1 MDVEEEQV
9 MVYEVVEVD
18 FDYEFDAP
26 RFFDFT
32 RPESEREVRHSE
44 AWFDSA
50 SSYPPSPFVAKLF
63 PREDLYSENIN
74 ASSKSKY
81 DSGLSFVDGDTH
93 VADDA
98 EYCDQDES
106 CRDVEES
113 RQVLLQNLKSGNL
126 TNVQNHVEGLLGGSS
141 RVLSFFDHLANDV
154 KKTKTKS
161 LAKKPSLPR
170 SSTLMKPTASQL
182 AKQNQR
188 RQACDSRSQKNEHTS
203 TAQIGIENQASKRQK
218 LDGGLL
224 RRIVDMKQ
232 QINLARKVPTKDSAV
247 EGIILRTKLRITIPR
262 EPDLETSH
270 RAGRIRS
277 TSINEAGNPPA
288 TARRFKARPL
298 NRKILEA
305 PLQSMPKKSIP
316 RLPDFQAFH
325 LKTTERAKQHASA
338 PTTSGANCQTDK
350 GLNKTSANHI
360 LEIGHKDPKRSDS
373 SDVPK
378 TAACQALHNFK
389 ARPLDSKILT
399 SRGDIGV
406 FRNSKR
412 EITVPKEFEFQTTK
426 RNQQNPP
433 IELFSKLSL
442 NGESQL
448 KSCGKLEH
456 TQRSI
461 PSKGSKENRLESC
474 LQNKNMT
481 RQRNEKPDTQS
492 GKQMQSIANGG
503 IGETGTQI
511 GISRTFGSWRQ

>member
-1 MDVEEEQV
+1 
-9 MVYEVVEVD
+9 
-18 FDYEFDAP
+18 
-26 RFFDFT
+26 
-32 RPESEREVRHSE
+32 
-44 AWFDSA
+44 
-50 SSYPPSPFVAKLF
+50 
-63 PREDLYSENIN
+63 
-74 ASSKSKY
+74 
-81 DSGLSFVDGDTH
+81 
-93 VADDA
+93 
-98 EYCDQDES
+98 
-106 CRDVEES
+106 
-113 RQVLLQNLKSGNL
+113 
-126 TNVQNHVEGLLGGSS
+126 
-141 RVLSFFDHLANDV
+141 
-154 KKTKTKS
+154 
-161 LAKKPSLPR
+161 
-170 SSTLMKPTASQL
+170 
-182 AKQNQR
+182 
-188 RQACDSRSQKNEHTS
+188 
-203 TAQIGIENQASKRQK
+203 
-218 LDGGLL
+218 
-224 RRIVDMKQ
+224 
-232 QINLARKVPTKDSAV
+232 
-247 EGIILRTKLRITIPR
+247 
-262 EPDLETSH
+262 
-270 RAGRIRS
+270 
-277 TSINEAGNPPA
+277 
-288 TARRFKARPL
+288 
-298 NRKILEA
+298 
-305 PLQSMPKKSIP
+305 MPKKSIP

-373 SDVPK
+373 SDVSK
-378 TAACQALHNFK
+378 TTACQALHNFK